1 MTTRPDENHP
11 SLFSRSALLHAG
23 CGFYRNRRIETRAHP
38 VSGLQL
44 LPGLSKVMA
53 FVEERISENHQ
64 F

>member
-1 MTTRPDENHP
+1 MATRLDENHP
-11 SLFSRSALLHAG
+11 SLFSRSSLLHAG
-23 CGFYRNRRIETRAHP
+23 CGLDRNRRIEMRAHP

-44 LPGLSKVMA
+44 LSGLSKVMA